1 MQCLIYTNTVTTVVE
16 PFGHKTQNLS
26 DVALLF
32 KDAYLNRV
40 LLYFSIFYFMFPLFC
55 RALYKVADVNYSVNK
70 GLLLLLTVESQ
81 LVCCKKVREVGC
93 STETKAS
100 RSLGSCGSKLLNQL
114 GNVKAFM

>member
-1 MQCLIYTNTVTTVVE
+1 
-16 PFGHKTQNLS
+16 
-26 DVALLF
+26 
-32 KDAYLNRV
+32 
-40 LLYFSIFYFMFPLFC
+40 MFPLFC